1 MEKVFD
7 GTITE
12 FKGPNSQPHWIPKR
26 EDIMTLGKQLWLV
39 ISLLLV
45 SAFAG
50 SFIFSSL
57 STRNYVE
64 QQLAVKNTD
73 TANALALTISHYEK
87 EEALVATFLAT
98 QFDMGHFQHISLTP
112 VSGEPFVF
120 EADAGSASAGAP
132 DWFKALLP
140 LTSPKATARVMEGWR
155 EYGVLQVAS
164 DKESAYQL
172 LWSNVQKTLM
182 WLFTLIVFV
191 AIAAR
196 YLVRTITRPLDDVV
210 KQAESIGR
218 QQFIEA
224 EEPDTDELRRVVRA
238 MNRLSQKIKRLL
250 ATEKQHVER
259 LRTSLQS
266 DDLTGLANR
275 KVFMQTLEELLSN
288 GSADQEHGLLMLRII
303 NLAEIN
309 QRFGRKQTDQLLQ
322 RLADALRQTATT
334 NAAQPKALPARLN
347 GSDFVVLFHG
357 KPDFEQLL
365 PEVNNALQ
373 AITAFSTEQLPIVMA
388 AEYLQGDAQREQVM
402 IRADNLLAKA
412 EVEWPTQPWLL
423 ASERQQ
429 TDAQSVDQWRDLL
442 YDALDAEKT
451 ALGVSRLYSTSGEL
465 ASEDVNIKL
474 VTPNGELSAL
484 QFRPWA
490 RRFGLESEFDQRLLT
505 DALARLAKNPE
516 LRINIRLSREAV
528 SSVNFL
534 SAISTQLKH
543 SPDQVHRLT
552 LAIKES
558 AALADPESFASFARV
573 VSELGSRAALV
584 DSSATFLSSD
594 LLPSLGL
601 AFIHLD
607 TNLTTDLTANSKE
620 ELFLQRIC
628 SVAHSVGM
636 KVFIDE
642 PGPEEKQQAEQCGV
656 DGFRTPG

>member
-1 MEKVFD
+1 
-7 GTITE
+7 
-12 FKGPNSQPHWIPKR
+12 
-26 EDIMTLGKQLWLV
+26 MTLGKQLWLV

-120 EADAGSASAGAP
+120 EAGSGSASAGAP
-132 DWFKALLP
+132 DWFKALFP
-140 LTSPKATARVMEGWR
+140 LSSPKATARVMDGWR

-182 WLFTLIVFV
+182 WLLTLIVFV

-196 YLVRTITRPLDDVV
+196 YLVRTITRPLDGVV

-238 MNRLSQKIKRLL
+238 MNRLSQKIKGLL

-266 DDLTGLANR
+266 DDLTRLANR

-288 GSADQEHGLLMLRII
+288 GPADQEHGLLMLRIV

-322 RLADALRQTATT
+322 GLADILRKTATA
-334 NAAQPKALPARLN
+334 NAAPEEALPARLN

-357 KPDFEQLL
+357 KPDFEQIL
-365 PEVNNALQ
+365 PEVNRAL
-373 AITAFSTEQLPIVMA
+373 ASIKDFSTEQLPIVMA
-388 AEYLQGDAQREQVM
+388 AEYLQGDAQRAQVM

-429 TDAQSVDQWRDLL
+429 TDARSVDQWRSLL
-442 YDALDAEKT
+442 HDALAAENT
-451 ALGVSRLYSTSGEL
+451 ALDVAGVYDTAGEL
-465 ASEDVNIKL
+465 ACEDLNIKL
-474 VTPNGELSAL
+474 VTPDAELSAL

-558 AALADPESFASFARV
+558 TALADPESFASFARV

-584 DSSATFLSSD
+584 DASAAFLSSD

-601 AFIHLD
+601 AFLHLD

-636 KVFIDE
+636 KVLIDE

-656 DGFRTPG
+656 DGFRAIR

>member
-1 MEKVFD
+1 
-7 GTITE
+7 
-12 FKGPNSQPHWIPKR
+12 
-26 EDIMTLGKQLWLV
+26 MTLGKQLWLV

-112 VSGEPFVF
+112 ASGEPFVF
-120 EADAGSASAGAP
+120 EADSGSASAGAP
-132 DWFKALLP
+132 DWFKALFP
-140 LTSPKATARVMEGWR
+140 LTSPKATARVMDGWR

-172 LWSNVQKTLM
+172 LWSNVQKTMM
-182 WLFTLIVFV
+182 WLLTLIIFV

-196 YLVRTITRPLDDVV
+196 YLVRTITRPLDGVV

-238 MNRLSQKIKRLL
+238 MNRLSQKIKGLL

-266 DDLTGLANR
+266 DDLTRLANR

-288 GSADQEHGLLMLRII
+288 GSADQEHGLLMLRIV

-334 NAAQPKALPARLN
+334 NAAPLKALPARLN

-388 AEYLQGDAQREQVM
+388 AEYLQGDAQRAQVM

-429 TDAQSVDQWRDLL
+429 TDARSVDQWRDLL

-451 ALGVSRLYSTSGEL
+451 ALDVSRIYCTNGEL
-465 ASEDVNIKL
+465 ASEDANINL
-474 VTPNGELSAL
+474 VTPDGELSAL

-505 DALARLAKNPE
+505 DALTRLTANPA
-516 LRINIRLSREAV
+516 LRLNIRLSREAV

-558 AALADPESFASFARV
+558 TALADPESFASFARV

-584 DSSATFLSSD
+584 DASASYLSSD

-607 TNLTTDLTANSKE
+607 TNLTADITANSKE

-628 SVAHSVGM
+628 SVAHSVGI

-656 DGFRTPG
+656 DGFRATK

>member
-1 MEKVFD
+1 
-7 GTITE
+7 
-12 FKGPNSQPHWIPKR
+12 
-26 EDIMTLGKQLWLV
+26 
-39 ISLLLV
+39 
-45 SAFAG
+45 
-50 SFIFSSL
+50 
-57 STRNYVE
+57 
-64 QQLAVKNTD
+64 
-73 TANALALTISHYEK
+73 
-87 EEALVATFLAT
+87 
-98 QFDMGHFQHISLTP
+98 MGHFQHISLTP

-120 EADAGSASAGAP
+120 EADFGSASTGAP
-132 DWFKALLP
+132 DWFKALFP

-172 LWSNVQKTLM
+172 LWSNVQKTMM
-182 WLFTLIVFV
+182 WLLTLIMFV

-238 MNRLSQKIKRLL
+238 MNRLSLNVKGLL
-250 ATEKQHVER
+250 ANEKQHVDK
-259 LRTSLQS
+259 LRTSLQQ

-288 GSADQEHGLLMLRII
+288 GSADQEHGLLMLRLL

-322 RLADALRQTATT
+322 ALASILKQTAT
-334 NAAQPKALPARLN
+334 NDEAPAEALPARLN

-365 PEVNNALQ
+365 PEVSQAL
-373 AITAFSTEQLPIVMA
+373 ATITSFTDEPLPIVMA
-388 AEYLQGDAQREQVM
+388 AEYLQGDAQRAQVM

-412 EVEWPTQPWLL
+412 EVEWPTHPWVL

-429 TDAQSVDQWRDLL
+429 SDARSVEQWRSLL
-442 YDALDAEKT
+442 HDAL
-451 ALGVSRLYSTSGEL
+451 TSETTELDIANVYGTDGQL

-474 VTPNGELSAL
+474 TSREGEFVAL

-490 RRFGLESEFDQRLLT
+490 RRFGLESEFDQRLLA
-505 DALARLAKNPE
+505 DALTRLADNPS

-543 SPDQVHRLT
+543 APDQVHRLT

-558 AALADPESFASFARV
+558 TALADPESFASFARV
-573 VSELGSRAALV
+573 VSELGSKTALV
-584 DSSATFLSSD
+584 DASAAFLSSD

-656 DGFRTPG
+656 DGFRTPD